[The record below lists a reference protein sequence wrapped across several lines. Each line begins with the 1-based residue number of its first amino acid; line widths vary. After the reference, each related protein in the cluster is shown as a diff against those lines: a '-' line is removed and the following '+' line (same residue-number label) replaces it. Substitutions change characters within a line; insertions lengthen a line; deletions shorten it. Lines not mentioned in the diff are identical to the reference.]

1 MILSICDSSSALEVI
16 RIIKVLIQIIC
27 IVVPIILLVSTMLS
41 FVKDVKDGKSDG
53 LKSFAI
59 KGISAIL
66 IFFIPTLVGVIANIA
81 SNDGEYKD
89 CIALATSE
97 GIQAARA
104 KEVVLLIDAAIK
116 TMNKSDYLIAEAEV
130 NKLEDGAGK
139 QEAISKLNELK
150 SLIDLKDRVY
160 AAVKSGGE
168 ADYKKLLAEVNA
180 LEAGDLKNSLL
191 EQLNKMRDRLDN
203 KGLANVDKALK
214 NITSKIKAVTNNLY
228 LGEYDSSA
236 GSFAFW
242 IYVPENLKSNAPMVV
257 YLQGLGERG
266 NDYEYNTELAIANGP
281 ITLIKKGS
289 KKWNAI
295 VLHPQVPGGSTNQRY
310 SKPFNELIDKVAS
323 NFRVNTKKIS
333 VMGFSNGCYGL
344 FAMATDFNGK
354 FSAAVPIECAPN
366 TSASYFSSTA
376 YWSFTG
382 AGADGSSSK
391 MPAFAN
397 AVASVNGGNA
407 KHTAT
412 GHNSHNIVYDSDGYS
427 IITSYDV
434 VEWMIRQ

>member
-104 KEVVLLIDAAIK
+104 KEVILLVDAAIK

-150 SLIDLKDRVY
+150 SLIELKDEVY

-168 ADYKKLLAEVNA
+168 ADYKKLLADVNA
-180 LEAGDLKNSLL
+180 LESGELKSALL
-191 EQLNKMRDRLDN
+191 EQLKKMRDRLDN
-203 KGLANVDKALK
+203 KGLANVDAALRS
-214 NITSKIKAVTNNLY
+214 ITSKLKVINKNLY
-228 LGEYDSSA
+228 LGEYDASG

-242 IYVPENLKSNAPMVV
+242 LYVPDNLKSNSSLVV
-257 YLQGLGERG
+257 YLHDLGCRG
-266 NDYEYNTELAIANGP
+266 NDYQNASDMAVWGGP
-281 ITLIKKGS
+281 IAELRKGTKS
-289 KKWNAI
+289 WKNAVFI
-295 VLHPQVPGGSTNQRY
+295 HPQVPTGSTAQKY
-310 SKPFNELIDKVAS
+310 SRPFNELIDKVS
-323 NFRVNTKKIS
+323 SSLRTKKTS
-333 VMGFSNGCYGL
+333 VMGFSNGCYGV
-344 FAMATDFNGK
+344 FAMANDFQGK
-354 FSAAVPIECAPN
+354 YSAVVPVGCNPTGNAN
-366 TSASYFSSTA
+366 VFSSTA
-376 YWSFTG
+376 YWSFV
-382 AGADGSSSK
+382 GSGEGTSS
-391 MPAFAN
+391 MPGFASQ
-397 AVASVNGGNA
+397 VSSVNGGKA

-412 GHNSHNIVYDSDGYS
+412 GHNDHNVMYDEDGYS